1 MLLQVSSNAALLRG
15 AASLP
20 TLLAVEM
27 MAQAALV
34 ALPRG
39 ESAVEEVASDTPRA
53 GVLAGVD
60 ALRCD
65 VPLVPGDRLLAR
77 ATLLGT
83 FGGVVK
89 ARVELLREEQ
99 AVAEGDLLLSL
110 T

>member
-1 MLLQVSSNAALLRG
+1 VLLQVSSNAALLRG

-20 TLLAVEM
+20 TFLAVEM

-39 ESAVEEVASDTPRA
+39 ESAVEVASDTPRT

-99 AVAEGDLLLSL
+99 VVAEGDLLLSL